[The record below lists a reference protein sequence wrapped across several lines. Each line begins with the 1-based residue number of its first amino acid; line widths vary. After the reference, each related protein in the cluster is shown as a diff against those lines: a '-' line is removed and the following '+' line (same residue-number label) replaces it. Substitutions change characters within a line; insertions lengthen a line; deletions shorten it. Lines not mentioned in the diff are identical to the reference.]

1 MAGPAK
7 PELSLVVCTY
17 RRPAAMAELLA
28 ALGGQTRRPDE
39 VLVVDASPDAET
51 EEVVRSGPP
60 LQGLRYEKAP
70 PEHRGLTRQR
80 NYGVART
87 KGEVVAFLDDDAVPA
102 PDYCEQILACFER
115 HPDAVGVGGFVD
127 GVAWRP
133 AGGGE
138 PPLSVFRLDGWER
151 REDLRWRLRRI
162 LRLDSARPPGWM
174 PSSGHGRPVG
184 FLPPDGEDHT
194 VESLL
199 GCAMAWRR
207 RVFDSVRF
215 SSYFEGYGLYE
226 DLDFCIRAARLGP
239 IVLCTR
245 ARLRH
250 EHAPAGRPD
259 AFRYGMMVVRN
270 GWFVWRRRW
279 PQPRL
284 VDQLRWWA
292 TTLVLAGCRLGAGG
306 RRAALLETLGRLWAV
321 PGVLLRPPRPP
332 RETRP

>member
-17 RRPAAMAELLA
+17 RRPAAVAALLA
-28 ALGGQTRRPDE
+28 ALRGQTRRPDE

-51 EEVVRSGPP
+51 EEVVRSGPSLP
-60 LQGLRYEKAP
+60 GLRYEKAP

-87 KGEVVAFLDDDAVPA
+87 NGEVVAFLDDDAVPA
-102 PDYCEQILACFER
+102 PEYCEEILACFER
-115 HPDAVGVGGFVD
+115 HPDAVGVGGFVE
-127 GVAWRP
+127 GVAWRR
-133 AGGGE
+133 ASGGE

-162 LRLDSARPPGWM
+162 LRLDPALSPGWM
-174 PSSGHGRPVG
+174 PPSGHGRPVG
-184 FLPPDGEDHT
+184 FLPPDGEDHP

-215 SSYFEGYGLYE
+215 SPYFEGYGLYE
-226 DLDFCIRAARLGP
+226 DLDFCIRASRLGS

-279 PQPRL
+279 PQPKPADR
-284 VDQLRWWA
+284 LRWWA
-292 TTLVLAGCRLGAGG
+292 TTFVLAGCRMAGG
-306 RRAALLETLGRLWAV
+306 GGRAALLETLGRLWAV
-321 PGVLLRPPRPP
+321 PGVLLRPPRETPP
-332 RETRP
+332 